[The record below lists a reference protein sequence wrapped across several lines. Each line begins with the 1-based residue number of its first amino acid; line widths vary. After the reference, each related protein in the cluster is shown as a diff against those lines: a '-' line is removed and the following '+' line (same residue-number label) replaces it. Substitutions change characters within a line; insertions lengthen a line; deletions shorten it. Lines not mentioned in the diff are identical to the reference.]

1 MCALPWFWFLSFL
14 IVIDILVFIT
24 TILVGMSLI
33 LCKILTYQ
41 SIYQGKTLSLWSKS
55 TKVVLAAKKARLQT
69 EDDDNA
75 EEEEEEIKIEVLISA
90 LKVAR
95 KYSQKNNLL
104 VKELNCCV
112 RALERNC
119 WSEQQKTKKQ
129 SSIMSFFS
137 H

>member
-1 MCALPWFWFLSFL
+1 MVQVDESA
-14 IVIDILVFIT
+14 VT
-24 TILVGMSLI
+24 TGSYTDEEL
-33 LCKILTYQ
+33 
-41 SIYQGKTLSLWSKS
+41 
-55 TKVVLAAKKARLQT
+55 VLAAKKARLQT

-75 EEEEEEIKIEVLISA
+75 EEEEEEIIMEELISA
-90 LKVAR
+90 FKVVR
-95 KYSQKNNLL
+95 QYSQKNNL